1 MLSLEGVRK
10 AFQDRAKDRPD
21 EMVAVED
28 LSLQIDEG
36 EFFTLLGPSG
46 CGKTTTLRM
55 VAGLEDPDRGRI
67 ELDDTVFFDAAA
79 RVNVPPHRRRLGMV
93 FQSYAIWPHMTCAK
107 NVAFPL
113 TRRRARTRSGERWTR
128 AAIDAAVERALALV
142 QLEHVANRPATDL
155 SGGQQQRLA
164 LARALVADPPLM
176 LLDEPLSN
184 LDARLRDDMRIE
196 LKRMQR
202 ELGITSLYVT
212 HDQSEALA
220 MSSRIAVMNAGR
232 LEQLGT
238 PLEIYNS
245 PKTRFVAEFIGQCNF
260 LPATVARALSGAEW
274 LLDTTCGQL
283 VVHSRSALSVGED
296 VTVSVRPENVMV
308 EPLPDGASPGP
319 SLWRGCLDTRV
330 FLGDSVDFRI
340 RVNDKTIR
348 AKSHPS
354 AAVPTEGELL
364 VRLPKE
370 GCAIVGRDS

>member
-10 AFQDRAKDRPD
+10 VFDERSKDGD
-21 EMVAVED
+21 EQMVAVEG
-28 LSLQIDEG
+28 LSLDVQEG

-55 VAGLEDPDRGRI
+55 VAGLEDPDQGRI
-67 ELDDTVFFDAAA
+67 QLNDTVFFDAAG
-79 RVNVPPHRRRLGMV
+79 RVNVPPNRRSLGMV

-107 NVAFPL
+107 NVAFPIA
-113 TRRRARTRSGERWTR
+113 RRNARTRDGKRWTR
-128 AAIDAAVERALALV
+128 KAIDEAVQRALDLV
-142 QLEHVANRPATDL
+142 QLGHLGGRPATDL

-196 LKRMQR
+196 LKRMQT

-220 MSSRIAVMNAGR
+220 MSSRIAVMNAGK

-238 PLEIYNS
+238 PLEIYAS

-260 LPATVARALSGAEW
+260 VKGSVKRELGQDEW
-274 LLDTTCGQL
+274 LLDTDCGDL
-283 VVHSRSALSVGED
+283 IIESDRVHSAGDEVVISI
-296 VTVSVRPENVMV
+296 RPENVIV
-308 EPLPDGASPGP
+308 EPAPSGVEPGP
-319 SLWRGCLDTRV
+319 EAWKGTVDARV
-330 FLGDSVDFRI
+330 FLGDSVDHRVTVGSVSI
-340 RVNDKTIR
+340 RT
-348 AKSHPS
+348 KSHPS
-354 AAVPTEGELL
+354 APIPSSGDVL
-364 VRLPKE
+364 VRFPKDS
-370 GCAIVGRDS
+370 CAVVGRDN

>member
-1 MLSLEGVRK
+1 LLSLEGIRK
-10 AFQDRAKDRPD
+10 AFVERSKTDDAK
-21 EMVAVED
+21 EMVAVAG
-28 LSLQIDEG
+28 LSLEIKEG

-67 ELDDTVFFDAAA
+67 QLNDSVFFDSSA
-79 RVNVPPHRRRLGMV
+79 RVNVAPHRRHLGMV

-113 TRRRARTRSGERWTR
+113 TRARARTRSGERWSKK
-128 AAIDAAVERALALV
+128 AINDAVQRALDLV
-142 QLEHVANRPATDL
+142 QLGHLASRPATDL

-202 ELGITSLYVT
+202 ELGITTLYVT

-238 PLEIYNS
+238 PLEIYKS
-245 PKTRFVAEFIGQCNF
+245 PRTKFVAEFIGQCNF
-260 LPATVARALSGAEW
+260 LSATVRQDLGSGEW
-274 LLDTTCGQL
+274 LLDTECGNL
-283 VVHSRSALSVGED
+283 VVEDRSALAVGDE
-296 VTVSVRPENVMV
+296 VTVSVRPENVIV
-308 EPLPDGASPGP
+308 ESPPAGESSQP
-319 SLWRGCLDTRV
+319 ATRQGTLDAAA
-330 FLGDSVDFRI
+330 FLGDSVDYRI
-340 RVNDKTIR
+340 RVKDMMIR

-354 AAVPTEGELL
+354 ALKTAGSDVQL
-364 VRLPKE
+364 RLPKE
-370 GCAIVGRDS
+370 WCTIVAHD